1 MKQYKHLIRRAEF
14 IVKLPPERIIQTL
27 RDARRSIL
35 GIDFE
40 LVQIENNETF
50 IHEVY
55 VTSDDER
62 LITLWLLKNKVV

>member
-14 IVKLPPERIIQTL
+14 IIKLPPERIIQAL
-27 RDARRSIL
+27 RDARCSIPR
-35 GIDFE
+35 IDFE
-40 LVQIENNETF
+40 LVQIETTRGV

-55 VTSDDER
+55 ITSNDER